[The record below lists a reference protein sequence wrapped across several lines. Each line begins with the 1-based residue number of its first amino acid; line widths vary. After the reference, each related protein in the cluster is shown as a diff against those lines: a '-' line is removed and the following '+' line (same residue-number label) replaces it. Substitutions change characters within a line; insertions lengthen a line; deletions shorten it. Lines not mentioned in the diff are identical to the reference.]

1 MNGEVAQ
8 SDDSPGSGPLNWDSA
23 VCAAT
28 ALLVRR
34 YVAPDIEHHPALAR
48 EAQRLAALLC
58 AYGKFP
64 APTSHR
70 RAATMNAGKPTAS
83 TLVSPQPAGA
93 VASDPHVGEF
103 VASAGIEQ
111 TI

>member
-1 MNGEVAQ
+1 MNGDLAQ
-8 SDDSPGSGPLNWDSA
+8 SDDSPESGPLTWDDA

-34 YVAPDIEHHPALAR
+34 YVEPDIRHHPVLAR

-58 AYGKFP
+58 AYGQFP
-64 APTSHR
+64 TAINHR
-70 RAATMNAGKPTAS
+70 QAATMNAGKPTAS
-83 TLVSPQPAGA
+83 TLASPHQPGA
-93 VASDPHVGEF
+93 AAKDSHVGEF
-103 VASAGIEQ
+103 VASPGIEQ